1 MMSAVSRAEQ
11 RLGIRVPEDLTEEA
25 AALTKR
31 KMEVKGFPPEYEELL
46 LEDEI
51 VEACLRCAINRR
63 YWECA

>member
-25 AALTKR
+25 VALTKR

>member
-11 RLGIRVPEDLTEEA
+11 RLGIRVPEDLAEEA
-25 AALTKR
+25 VALTKR

-51 VEACLRCAINRR
+51 AEACLRCAINRR
-63 YWECA
+63 YCECA

>member
-11 RLGIRVPEDLTEEA
+11 RLGIRVPEDLAEEA
-25 AALTKR
+25 VALTKR

-46 LEDEI
+46 LEDKI

-63 YWECA
+63 YCECA

>member
-11 RLGIRVPEDLTEEA
+11 RLGIRVPEDLAEEA
-25 AALTKR
+25 VALTKR
-31 KMEVKGFPPEYEELL
+31 KMEVKGFLPEYEELL